1 MKHKFLFLG
10 TWGFLSTT
18 LFSCADVKKNS
29 QELTVC
35 SVSAN
40 PEHFSGKIITVSGR
54 LESDGIERTTLMD
67 EGCEGTGIAISAPT
81 HFKGEAGLTK
91 AFEKGHPGTLDK
103 RIAGTLVGK
112 FEWHPQAVSPKRLL
126 VLKEAR
132 NISVVMK

>member
-81 HFKGEAGLTK
+81 HFKG
-91 AFEKGHPGTLDK
+91 K
-103 RIAGTLVGK
+103 RGSRKHSKKVIRVRWIRELLELWLGSSNGI
-112 FEWHPQAVSPKRLL
+112 HKRYH
-126 VLKEAR
+126 R
-132 NISVVMK
+132 NDFGA